1 MQLQYK
7 NLFINPLQCYT
18 NRDRQTCVR
27 IGHPVAACF
36 PVKMPLLDMHHNE
49 KPAVFPT
56 QMINIEFDIKQRKTV
71 FFISNFSYLFLSQ
84 DYFLFSSVFNSFLMF
99 FFLFISSPPDGIIQS
114 WLSMISLSFFFFI
127 FYLVKPA
134 IDFVRFHI
142 RQPSINFWIKANCKP
157 KVLFFLFYNNHKQE
171 SKLFTYYNLH
181 NSMRSLFPK
190 VWLQKSKY
198 ELRRHVVFP
207 NSKYI

>member
-114 WLSMISLSFFFFI
+114 WLSMISLSFFFHF
-127 FYLVKPA
+127 LSCQT
-134 IDFVRFHI
+134 RH
-142 RQPSINFWIKANCKP
+142 WLCKIP
-157 KVLFFLFYNNHKQE
+157 HSPTIHKLLDK
-171 SKLFTYYNLH
+171 SKLQTQSSFFSFL
-181 NSMRSLFPK
+181 
-190 VWLQKSKY
+190 
-198 ELRRHVVFP
+198 
-207 NSKYI
+207 